1 MRMIKWVCLA
11 CKYRGLLTTFYKK
24 YEIEDDELWDY
35 ECPECHT
42 TDNAHLQIPR
52 IDLRDKKTG
61 ALKRKFYIPT
71 PKQVMMHVS
80 TVRNL
85 LWGGRAGTGK
95 SWALRHDA
103 YMRCLTIPG
112 YRVLILRRQYTELRD
127 THLDKAAIE
136 VPQLTGSAANWR
148 ASENTAL
155 FPHPNGQVSR
165 IRFGHCQTDD
175 DAKQYLSSEF
185 DLIIYDEGSTFSE
198 YAVRFINSR
207 LRTAKKGVV
216 PFVRIGSNPGATWLY
231 RYYIAKD
238 IEKDEDPSYR
248 PDDYQYIPATIED
261 NHHINLAEQEMRL
274 NALPSEALRKMYRDG
289 DWNAVEGQ
297 FFSEFHARKYHPDT
311 EEIIPW
317 HVIDEL
323 PYIDGVPLDEV
334 PWIRYVA
341 VLDWG
346 YDPDPG
352 ALILYALLPSKRFIA
367 VKELTLKKLVGPRAA
382 KACKKFCEGLKVTRR
397 IGGHDM
403 WMTDRQVGESLAE
416 TFAKAGFSMHQ
427 ADTDRINGWA
437 RVHTLLTETV
447 FEGDGEK
454 PLIQIYRKGCPNLAR
469 TLPMLQ
475 ADPKNPGDIIE
486 KDDHWGDTLR
496 WFAMSR
502 PTSSVKTTG
511 VRSVYD
517 RLPPDIRKAM
527 ERESRR
533 QSRTGGYA

>member
-1 MRMIKWVCLA
+1 MKIPKWHCLA
-11 CKYRGLLTTFYKK
+11 CDHSSSLSLFYVK
-24 YEIEDDELWDY
+24 DDEDVWDY
-35 ECPECHT
+35 QCPECKT
-42 TDNAHLQIPR
+42 TDNQHLQIPR
-52 IDLRDKKTG
+52 IDLRNKKTG
-61 ALKRKFYIPT
+61 EVTRRFYIPT
-71 PKQVMMHVS
+71 PKQVMMHMS

-112 YRVLILRRQYTELRD
+112 YRVLILRRQFTELRD

-136 VPQLTGSAANWR
+136 VPILTGSERNWR

-155 FPHPNGQVSR
+155 FPHPNGMVSR

-175 DAKQYLSSEF
+175 DVRQYLSSEF
-185 DLIIYDEGSTFSE
+185 DLIIYDEGSTFTE

-207 LRTAKKGVV
+207 LRTAKKGVT
-216 PFVRIGSNPGATWLY
+216 PLVRIGSNPGAQWLY

-238 IEKDEDPSYR
+238 VTAEDDPSYK
-248 PDDYQYIPATIED
+248 PEDYHYIPATIED
-261 NHHINLAEQEMRL
+261 NHHINLEEQEMRL

-289 DWNAVEGQ
+289 DWLAVEGQ
-297 FFSEFHARKYHPDT
+297 FFSEWSPKDRETGDA
-311 EEIIPW
+311 W
-317 HVIDEL
+317 HVINEL
-323 PYIDGVPLDEV
+323 PYLNGVRLDLV
-334 PWIRYVA
+334 PWIKYVA

-352 ALILYALLPSKRFIA
+352 ALVLYALLPNKRYIA
-367 VKELTLKKLVGPRAA
+367 VKELTFRKLVGPKAA
-382 KACKKFCEGLKVTRR
+382 KTAVDFCKGHKIAQR

-403 WMTDRQVGESLAE
+403 WMSDKQVGESLQE
-416 TFAKAGFSMHQ
+416 TFAKKGFSMRM

-447 FEGDGEK
+447 YEGDREK
-454 PLIQIYRKGCPNLAR
+454 PMIQVYAPGCPNLAR

-475 ADPKNPGDIIE
+475 CDPKNHGDILE
-486 KDDHWGDTLR
+486 TDDHWADTLR

-502 PTSSVKTTG
+502 PSSSRQSKQ
-511 VRSVYD
+511 SVLD
-517 RLPPDIRKAM
+517 RLPPDIRRAM
-527 ERESRR
+527 ERQDSRAR
-533 QSRTGGYA
+533 RNGGVYA